1 MFFLFLDS
9 TVQPYGK
16 YDDNL
21 NEEKINN
28 NSTNAPMKSQP
39 IMNHHFGY
47 DSNNDDDLDTEGR
60 NKLDDYPKDHFS
72 RIYQEEF
79 AKIMRTQR

>member
-1 MFFLFLDS
+1 
-9 TVQPYGK
+9 
-16 YDDNL
+16 
-21 NEEKINN
+21 
-28 NSTNAPMKSQP
+28 MKSQP

-47 DSNNDDDLDTEGR
+47 DSNNDEDLDTDGR